1 LKVIFYSNLNQGGRT
16 SPDLALRTDP
26 LKSGWGSKLNKRRE
40 EINMYLGIQELGY
53 H

>member
-1 LKVIFYSNLNQGGRT
+1 MNKQMRKNNLESDNNILINLH
-16 SPDLALRTDP
+16 SF
-26 LKSGWGSKLNKRRE
+26 KLNKRRE

>member
-1 LKVIFYSNLNQGGRT
+1 MNKQMRKNNLESDNSNILINLH
-16 SPDLALRTDP
+16 SF
-26 LKSGWGSKLNKRRE
+26 KLNKRRE

>member
-1 LKVIFYSNLNQGGRT
+1 MNKQMRKNNFESDNNNILINLH
-16 SPDLALRTDP
+16 SF
-26 LKSGWGSKLNKRRE
+26 KLNKRRE